1 MSEVMTPEL
10 ASLMDLAEVVSV
22 VESLK
27 RRVLGLQQVITD
39 EQRRRRDLMARLAVE
54 RQDLLA
60 RLAVEQV
67 EHAQLAARVAMLE
80 TSMTPPWADAAD
92 VPVTNQ
98 TCPECEVWCVA
109 DQAPWPVP

>member
-39 EQRRRRDLMARLAVE
+39 EQRRRRDLMASR
-54 RQDLLA
+54 
-60 RLAVEQV
+60 AVEQV
-67 EHAQLAARVAMLE
+67 QFGQLAARVEMLE
-80 TSMTPPWADAAD
+80 TSMAPPWTDADELSAIIDPPDEGPTDMAGVRAACQEIRD
-92 VPVTNQ
+92 LAKGNGHG
-98 TCPECEVWCVA
+98 
-109 DQAPWPVP
+109 